1 MKPKSITTKEKL
13 VNYSIISLAMILFA
27 GCAATPKFRLD
38 NVNQGLLPAQAVAD
52 FSTHKN
58 TRTLWGGIIVGSKNL
73 KQGSLLE
80 VLSYPL
86 DDNYR
91 PDTQKSPFGR
101 FIVEHSEYL
110 ETVNYA
116 AGRLLTVAGP
126 LLEIRKGT
134 IGEAEYLYPV
144 LTGEQLYLWP
154 TEDQNTEPRIQFG
167 FGVMIHN

>member
-1 MKPKSITTKEKL
+1 MLRKPLAIKEKL
-13 VNYSIISLAMILFA
+13 LDFAIISIAMILVA
-27 GCAATPKFRLD
+27 GCAVTPKFQLD
-38 NVNQGLLPAQAVAD
+38 NVNHEVLPAQAVTD
-52 FSTHKN
+52 FSAYKN
-58 TRTLWGGIIVGSKNL
+58 TRTLWGGIIVSSRNL

-86 DDNYR
+86 DDNYK
-91 PDTQKSPFGR
+91 PDTQESPLGR
-101 FIVEHSEYL
+101 FIVEHTEYL

-116 AGRLLTVAGP
+116 AGRLLTVVGP

-144 LTGEQLYLWP
+144 LTGEQLFLWP